1 MTDTLHVY
9 IGSGPDRDDLDETFD
24 ALDAGETVE
33 PRPSRL
39 VVESLE
45 TFGRVFRPTNLEL
58 LEAIA
63 EHEPASIRELARTVD
78 RHPPEVTEN
87 VHELADYG
95 LISLEESGRAKR
107 PRLWYDEIEVSG
119 DVPLRESAS
128 GSDSGVVP

>member
-128 GSDSGVVP
+128 GSDSGVAP

>member
-1 MTDTLHVY
+1 MACICLYLQLHQPPRLSRY
-9 IGSGPDRDDLDETFD
+9 SIFDSGAPYVDE
-24 ALDAGETVE
+24 
-33 PRPSRL
+33 SR
-39 VVESLE
+39 
-45 TFGRVFRPTNLEL
+45 NQKL

-119 DVPLRESAS
+119 DVSLRESAA
-128 GSDSGVVP
+128 GSDSGVAP

>member
-107 PRLWYDEIEVSG
+107 PRLG
-119 DVPLRESAS
+119 
-128 GSDSGVVP
+128 

>member
-119 DVPLRESAS
+119 DVSLRESAS